1 MSHSD
6 DDGVII
12 PPKLAQ
18 WPVIFVPIARKEDER
33 TVVLDAVDR
42 IRKELGDRNVGSRVD
57 DRDNVTPGFKFA
69 EAELFGYPLRVEL
82 GPRDLAAGNCI
93 VTLRHNREKITLPL
107 AGVATEIPKLLER
120 VQNELF
126 LQSKNRMTE
135 NSVKI
140 DSYKEFREFIEAD
153 SGFALVHWAGDTAD
167 EKRIQEE
174 TKATL
179 RVIPMEGEK
188 EPGVCMLTGKP
199 SPQRVVFAKAY

>member
-1 MSHSD
+1 M
-6 DDGVII
+6 
-12 PPKLAQ
+12 
-18 WPVIFVPIARKEDER
+18 
-33 TVVLDAVDR
+33 
-42 IRKELGDRNVGSRVD
+42 D

-69 EAELFGYPLRVEL
+69 EAEMYGYPLRVEL

-107 AGVATEIPKLLER
+107 DTVANEIPKLLDR

-126 LQSKNRMTE
+126 EQAKARMAA
-135 NSVKI
+135 SMKKI
-140 DSYKEFREFIEAD
+140 DSYDEFKKFIAAD
-153 SGFALVHWAGDTAD
+153 EGFALVHWAGDTAD

-179 RVIPMEGEK
+179 RVIPMDWEK
-188 EPGVCMLTGKP
+188 EPGTCMLTGKP